1 MEYQTLVQGDSQI
14 EQVVIQSKFVVAY
27 HLQQEGPTP
36 GWRKANIE
44 GPVFVV
50 RRSTPP
56 RYQLIV
62 KNHQDGTSDLVD
74 DLHPDWEMDCQS
86 KYIFYKV
93 EDPSKKIRGLWF
105 HEDSERIR
113 VEKLLENLL
122 QELRSPP
129 APQPVP
135 VPPAAPQ
142 VQAMPA
148 HQPQAPTHAQPQ
160 PAVTPAPA
168 PGSVTI
174 TPATVRAALH
184 RLADDDNF
192 LRTIMDHLAKAQA
205 AG

>member
-105 HEDSERIR
+105 HDDNERKS
-113 VEKLLENLL
+113 VEGQLEALLR
-122 QELRSPP
+122 ELRNPPKEQP
-129 APQPVP
+129 APQPH
-135 VPPAAPQ
+135 AAQ
-142 VQAMPA
+142 Q
-148 HQPQAPTHAQPQ
+148 QAQPQ
-160 PAVTPAPA
+160 HTNVAQTPAAVAQPTSV
-168 PGSVTI
+168 PGGVTI
-174 TPATVRAALH
+174 TKETVRTALK
-184 RLADDDNF
+184 RLADDETF
-192 LRTIMDHLAKAQA
+192 LRTVMDHLVKAQA
-205 AG
+205 SG